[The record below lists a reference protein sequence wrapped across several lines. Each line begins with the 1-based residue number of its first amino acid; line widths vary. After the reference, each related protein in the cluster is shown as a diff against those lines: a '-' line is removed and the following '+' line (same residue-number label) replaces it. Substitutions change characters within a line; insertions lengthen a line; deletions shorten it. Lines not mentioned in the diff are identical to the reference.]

1 MKIKKN
7 LLLLGTTSYGEELSK
22 SNQNKFNELNSEF
35 NVFVFTLGTESKTI
49 KFSNVTIEYTKKPK
63 FIYSQYLKFYFLN
76 YFKLKKY
83 IHKNDINIVSSRDP
97 ITALLPVLIRKFSSL
112 DYKIILEN
120 HGDFKAQLLQQRN
133 NFALKKLSF
142 LIDILTKFIL
152 TNIDILRG
160 VNVQNTNKFLLNNST
175 VKFYNFPA
183 WVDNIIF
190 NNKKYQR
197 RKNLL
202 FVGNVIERKGVY
214 FLIKSLKQFL
224 LYNKEVHFNI
234 VGAHPDEDYFNKCV
248 QYIEENDLSKSV
260 SFFPEK
266 SSEDISK
273 LMNEAKILLMASTSE
288 GLPRVLIES
297 GLCGLPAIAS
307 KIDGVEKPFSTEGG
321 TSIYEIFDNDELE
334 KLINKL
340 YFDEVFWN
348 KKSIESEKLS
358 LRLSGHR
365 NFVNNWK
372 KLVELI
378 DE

>member
-35 NVFVFTLGTESKTI
+35 NVFVFTLGTSSKTI

-63 FIYSQYLKFYFLN
+63 FIYSQYLKFYFFN

-83 IHKNDINIVSSRDP
+83 IQKNNINIVSSRDP
-97 ITALLPVLIRKFSSL
+97 ITALLPVLIRKFSSV

-133 NFALKKLSF
+133 RFILRKFSF
-142 LIDILTKFIL
+142 LIDVLTKFIL
-152 TNIDILRG
+152 ANIDILRG
-160 VNVQNTNKFLLNNST
+160 VNIQNTNKFLINNRN

-183 WVDNIIF
+183 WVDNVIF
-190 NNKKYQR
+190 NNKKFQN
-197 RKNLL
+197 RKNFL

-214 FLIKSLKQFL
+214 FLIKLLKQFL
-224 LYNKEVHFNI
+224 LDNKEIQFNI
-234 VGAHPDEDYFNKCV
+234 VGAHPDENYFHKCV
-248 QYIEENDLSKSV
+248 KYIEENNLSKSV

-307 KIDGVEKPFSTEGG
+307 KIDGIEKPFSTEGG
-321 TSIYEIFDNDELE
+321 TSIYDIFDNGEFE
-334 KLINKL
+334 ELINKL
-340 YFDEVFWN
+340 YFDEKFWN

-358 LRLSGHR
+358 LRLSGYKS
-365 NFVNNWK
+365 FVNNWK

>member
-1 MKIKKN
+1 MKSKEN
-7 LLLLGTTSYGEELSK
+7 LLLLGTTSYGEKLSI

-35 NVFVFTLGTESKTI
+35 NVFVFTLGNSSKTKI
-49 KFSNVTIEYTKKPK
+49 FSNVTIKYTKKPK
-63 FIYSQYLKFYFLN
+63 LLYYQYLKFYFLN
-76 YFKLKKY
+76 YLKLKKF
-83 IHKNDINIVSSRDP
+83 IIRNNINIVSSRDP

-112 DYKIILEN
+112 NFKIILEN

-133 NFALKKLSF
+133 NFILKKLSF
-142 LIDILTKFIL
+142 LIDLFTKFIL
-152 TNIDILRG
+152 KNIDILRG
-160 VNVQNTNKFLLNNST
+160 VNIQNTNKFLINNSE

-183 WVDNIIF
+183 WVDNVIF
-190 NNKKYQR
+190 YNKKLHK

-224 LYNKEVHFNI
+224 LDNKEIHFFI
-234 VGAHPDEDYFNKCV
+234 VGAQPDKNYFQKCV
-248 QYIEENDLSKSV
+248 KYIERNNLDNSV

-266 SSEDISK
+266 SSEEISN

-307 KIDGVEKPFSTEGG
+307 NIDGIENPFSTEGG
-321 TSIYEIFDNDELE
+321 TSTFNILNNDEF
-334 KLINKL
+334 NKL
-340 YFDEVFWN
+340 VYKIYFDDKLWN
-348 KKSIESEKLS
+348 KKSIKSEKLS
-358 LRLSGHR
+358 LRLSGQR

>member
-1 MKIKKN
+1 
-7 LLLLGTTSYGEELSK
+7 
-22 SNQNKFNELNSEF
+22 
-35 NVFVFTLGTESKTI
+35 
-49 KFSNVTIEYTKKPK
+49 
-63 FIYSQYLKFYFLN
+63 
-76 YFKLKKY
+76 
-83 IHKNDINIVSSRDP
+83 VSSRDP

-112 DYKIILEN
+112 NFKIILEN

-133 NFALKKLSF
+133 NFILKKLSF
-142 LIDILTKFIL
+142 LIDLFTKFIL
-152 TNIDILRG
+152 KNIDILRG
-160 VNVQNTNKFLLNNST
+160 VNIQNTNKFLINNSE

-183 WVDNIIF
+183 WVDNVIF
-190 NNKKYQR
+190 YNKKLHK

-224 LYNKEVHFNI
+224 LDNKEIHFFI
-234 VGAHPDEDYFNKCV
+234 VGAQPDKNYFQKCV
-248 QYIEENDLSKSV
+248 KYIERNNLDNSV

-266 SSEDISK
+266 SSEEISN

-307 KIDGVEKPFSTEGG
+307 NIDGIENPFSTEGG
-321 TSIYEIFDNDELE
+321 TSTFNILNNDEF
-334 KLINKL
+334 NKL
-340 YFDEVFWN
+340 VYKIYFDDKLWN
-348 KKSIESEKLS
+348 KKSIKSEKLS
-358 LRLSGHR
+358 LRLSGQR